1 MRFRK
6 TEIAEV
12 KLCFAKKP
20 KNVYEV
26 NVDSIAVSKLVKT
39 KANSKYLIGYLDKD
53 LNHWF

>member
-12 KLCFAKKP
+12 KFCFAKKP

-39 KANSKYLIGYLDKD
+39 KANSKDLIGYLDKD